1 MERRKLCSVKPCLP
15 HHCRHTSE
23 RRTTLGLIP
32 ILLLVSLTFNSHEQC
47 TALMHQ
53 ATNLIR
59 HERSFKLSS
68 LPSYQR
74 RTTIGRQRR
83 QSRLSSIG
91 YQRNYHRK
99 RSSLNMVLTTPA
111 SIIEQA
117 STKVLLDYLIDES
130 TRTSARNPVMMQFN
144 PSSGALWRR
153 WSGTVFSETWS
164 SCVKNMLYAAGLSI
178 LYKLNEQVFSSNL
191 AGFNI
196 LWGQLLSV
204 TTFTLTF
211 FLNQSY
217 ALWRKC
223 YELSRRLQGRLNDLN
238 MTIAVYAK
246 RKGPR
251 RGESEDEQFSTYTEP
266 ARQIL
271 ELMARYTRVFNILTY
286 ASFTGSHR
294 PILTPQGMRRLVDRG
309 IITENERTILSDSQ
323 LPINMRH
330 NALLMWIIR
339 LFVDAR
345 SAGHIGGGQ
354 GFEQQWLEKCHV
366 IRAQYGAIG
375 DELQGRMPLAYAHI
389 VQVLVDVILWMYPLM
404 ALSTGMTPWLGIVG
418 TGLLTMF
425 YQGLFNLAKQFL
437 DPYDNESYGKGEDPL
452 CIDTLIAETNSGSVR
467 WMNGLAQHPVA
478 YDHLKNGDMLDYQL
492 PMRGWTID
500 EMKERDEMKRQE
512 ADIQDLLINSPAIE
526 DTIEEGDFDNEDVS
540 GNREENTEMQSL
552 LEVPS
557 PDDSQQDQLQT
568 LIASSSDGGEDG
580 DGEDAPTKIEEDYT
594 NGMIDN
600 EEELES
606 KGDEIAELIKEA
618 TEPKLENEITMIND
632 SLEESE
638 DECSLQ
644 EEEQLTMEEALAQL
658 DNCSEKVP

>member
-1 MERRKLCSVKPCLP
+1 
-15 HHCRHTSE
+15 
-23 RRTTLGLIP
+23 
-32 ILLLVSLTFNSHEQC
+32 
-47 TALMHQ
+47 
-53 ATNLIR
+53 
-59 HERSFKLSS
+59 
-68 LPSYQR
+68 
-74 RTTIGRQRR
+74 
-83 QSRLSSIG
+83 
-91 YQRNYHRK
+91 
-99 RSSLNMVLTTPA
+99 MVLTTPA

-130 TRTSARNPVMMQFN
+130 TRTTARNPVMMQFN

-164 SCVKNMLYAAGLSI
+164 SCVKNMLFAAVLSI
-178 LYKLNEQVFSSNL
+178 IYKLNEQGFSNHL

-238 MTIAVYAK
+238 MTLAVYAR
-246 RKGPR
+246 RKIPNN
-251 RGESEDEQFSTYTEP
+251 ESGDEQFSTYTEP

-294 PILTPQGMRRLVDRG
+294 PILTPQGMRRMVDRG
-309 IITENERTILSDSQ
+309 IITESERTILSDSQ

-330 NALLMWIIR
+330 NAILMWIIR

-345 SAGHIGGGQ
+345 RAGHIGGGQ

-404 ALSTGMTPWLGIVG
+404 ALSTGMTTWLGIVG

-478 YDHLKNGDMLDYQL
+478 YEKLKDGDMLDYQL

-500 EMKERDEMKRQE
+500 EMRERDEIKIQQ
-512 ADIQDLLINSPAIE
+512 ADIQDLLTNSPALE
-526 DTIEEGDFDNEDVS
+526 EDVT
-540 GNREENTEMQSL
+540 EENVTE
-552 LEVPS
+552 ENI
-557 PDDSQQDQLQT
+557 DSKKDEIEAPGLFKVNFTENPQKDEIQNFIT
-568 LIASSSDGGEDG
+568 TSS
-580 DGEDAPTKIEEDYT
+580 EEEIGSTSKVND
-594 NGMIDN
+594 IDN
-600 EEELES
+600 IGAVEDQIMNKNNRMEHEELDNKS
-606 KGDEIAELIKEA
+606 DEIAELIKEA
-618 TEPKLENEITMIND
+618 TGEITMA
-632 SLEESE
+632 SEKTEEFTE
-638 DECSLQ
+638 DECTLAY
-644 EEEQLTMEEALAQL
+644 EEDEELTMEEALAQL
-658 DNCSEKVP
+658 DSCSEKVP